1 MIVFLHLLNALLF
14 EGLCILPLFLE
25 CRFHLLNE
33 QVLQA
38 VLDLAQTDNQL
49 FPRVVDGVVREP
61 QKMED

>member
-14 EGLCILPLFLE
+14 EGLCNLPLFLE
-25 CRFHLLNE
+25 CRFHFLNE

>member
-1 MIVFLHLLNALLF
+1 MYFASVV
-14 EGLCILPLFLE
+14 G
-25 CRFHLLNE
+25 CRFHFLDE